1 MRTQVAI
8 VGGGPA
14 GLMLG
19 RLLELRGIESV
30 VLELRDREYVQQRVR
45 AGVLEQG
52 TMDLMDEVGVGERM
66 RREGLVHHG
75 VELRFDGE
83 GHRIALSD
91 LTGGGAMT
99 IYGQQE
105 VVKALID
112 ARQASGLPLYFEVS
126 DVAVDPGAPRV
137 TFTHEGAE
145 HVLE

>member
-14 GLMLG
+14 GVMLG

-30 VLELRDREYVQQRVR
+30 VLEARDREYVQQRVR

-52 TMDLMDEVGVGERM
+52 TMDLMDEVGVGARM
-66 RREGLVHHG
+66 HREGLVHNG
-75 VELRFDGE
+75 VELRFAGE

-91 LTGGGAMT
+91 LTGGRAIT

-105 VVKALID
+105 VVKDLID
-112 ARQASGLPLYFEVS
+112 ARVASGLPLFFEVS
-126 DVAVDPGAPRV
+126 DVTVDPATPRV
-137 TFTHEGAE
+137 EFTWGGAR
-145 HVLE
+145 